1 MGLFRV
7 RNESVMAILF
17 GIAVVLDLVELCI
30 AANSR
35 FQRLR
40 SNNPSNSEM
49 ERKITIKMPGTHP
62 LKVNRLDILTYPT

>member
-62 LKVNRLDILTYPT
+62 LKVNRLDILT